1 MWTRLQYGLQSVSFW
16 KTHIQGSKMLYTAE
30 LGTRPNCFDVLA
42 LPHHELKASL
52 RFLYICW
59 RITLHHFQI
68 CQKMFIRSYVQ
79 GWEFAHSLIAH
90 RLICSFAH
98 RSFAHLLKSLW
109 SNKRLA
115 QIAQDKW
122 ATVSKSLRLLRTN
135 EPPWANSSGTSWK
148 KSELLVFLANRSFA
162 HKKQVIHFKK
172 ID

>member
-90 RLICSFAH
+90 SLICSN
-98 RSFAHLLKSLW
+98 RSDQMSDW
-109 SNKRLA
+109 
-115 QIAQDKW
+115 
-122 ATVSKSLRLLRTN
+122 LRLLRTN
-135 EPPWANSSGTSWK
+135 ERLWANPSGCSGLM
-148 KSELLVFLANRSFA
+148 SHRERIALVLHDNRANCSF
-162 HKKQVIHFKK
+162 F
-172 ID
+172 

>member
-1 MWTRLQYGLQSVSFW
+1 MWTRLQYGLQSVRFW
-16 KTHIQGSKMLYTAE
+16 KTHIQSSKMLYTAE

-90 RLICSFAH
+90 SLICSFAH

-109 SNKRLA
+109 SNERLA

-122 ATVSKSLRLLRTN
+122 ATVSKSLRDLMTKERIARFFSESLFC
-135 EPPWANSSGTSWK
+135 SQKTSDSNKLHWLK
-148 KSELLVFLANRSFA
+148 FYFLKCFL
-162 HKKQVIHFKK
+162 
-172 ID
+172 